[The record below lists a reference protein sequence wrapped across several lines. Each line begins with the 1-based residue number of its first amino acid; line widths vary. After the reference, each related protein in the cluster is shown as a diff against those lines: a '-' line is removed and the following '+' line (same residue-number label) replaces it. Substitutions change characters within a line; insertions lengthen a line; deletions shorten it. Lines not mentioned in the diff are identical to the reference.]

1 MPASIE
7 RNYRYVELTI
17 NRLSSPQRG
26 ERGGRGFRIG
36 EKLRNEEEEGEGE
49 GRGGGSCI
57 GAREII
63 NFSRVK
69 SGEKKGKSGVVFK
82 FEQPR
87 NCGNCE
93 LI

>member
-1 MPASIE
+1 MRASIE

-17 NRLSSPQRG
+17 NRLSSAAR
-26 ERGGRGFRIG
+26 RTRRGRGFRIG
-36 EKLRNEEEEGEGE
+36 EKLRNEEEEGG
-49 GRGGGSCI
+49 GRSCI
-57 GAREII
+57 GARD
-63 NFSRVK
+63 NKFLAS
-69 SGEKKGKSGVVFK
+69 EKRKKKREKAGLFFK

>member
-36 EKLRNEEEEGEGE
+36 EKLRNEEEG
-49 GRGGGSCI
+49 GRGRGRGGSCI

-82 FEQPR
+82 FRTTEKLR
-87 NCGNCE
+87 
-93 LI
+93 